1 MIRDPGSGK
10 ILSWILFLLQVCL
23 RVRVPGRAGETGAVA
38 ADGQVL
44 PHAHPGAGVPARRL
58 ALRTRRHRQD
68 RVRQGPRLPAGQ
80 VKHFRLNFL
89 INHFHSVPISGS
101 GSTGSTCF
109 GPPLV
114 RGMDPDPSIIEQK

>member
-1 MIRDPGSGK
+1 MGWIKIRDRKKTVPVPDPGVKEHRIPDRRGPQHWSE
-10 ILSWILFLLQVCL
+10 INIVLPQVCL
-23 RVRVPGRAGETGAVA
+23 RVRVPGRAGEAGAVA

-80 VKHFRLNFL
+80 VKYFQLNFNRNF
-89 INHFHSVPISGS
+89 INYRYF
-101 GSTGSTCF
+101 
-109 GPPLV
+109 
-114 RGMDPDPSIIEQK
+114 

>member
-1 MIRDPGSGK
+1 M
-10 ILSWILFLLQVCL
+10 LFLLQVCV
-23 RVRVPGRAGETGAVA
+23 RVRVPGRAGEAGAVA

-80 VKHFRLNFL
+80 VKYFQLNF
-89 INHFHSVPISGS
+89 NRNF
-101 GSTGSTCF
+101 F
-109 GPPLV
+109 
-114 RGMDPDPSIIEQK
+114 